1 MDHKPL
7 EWLNSVSDPTSR
19 LMRWRLKLAEYDYQI
34 KYKPGKINKNADAL
48 SRNPIEEIK
57 HVYPL
62 NAKRALSSSSEA
74 SVGQEHKK
82 QKTFHP
88 SFKRAM
94 ESEGSGNPAPHKKNR
109 PDEPSPYI
117 DSDSEEEIS
126 PRSKFLKALDSS
138 SDSGTVSYYYETDY
152 DTDDPEICQKGEKRK
167 HESSS
172 STHIRRRK
180 RKHKR
185 TKKHRKDSSPKKLDE
200 SHDDSKDAML
210 HVDEAEGRGPQE
222 RLSDDDA
229 AYEPLQE
236 ATAPDDARASRK
248 RPSGSHTTGVPKKR
262 IDDKKFYNEKEMH
275 KQQEESEDE
284 AMEITSQSS
293 DSHQK
298 HTNIE

>member
-1 MDHKPL
+1 
-7 EWLNSVSDPTSR
+7 
-19 LMRWRLKLAEYDYQI
+19 
-34 KYKPGKINKNADAL
+34 
-48 SRNPIEEIK
+48 
-57 HVYPL
+57 
-62 NAKRALSSSSEA
+62 
-74 SVGQEHKK
+74 
-82 QKTFHP
+82 
-88 SFKRAM
+88 M

-117 DSDSEEEIS
+117 DSDSDSEEEIS

-152 DTDDPEICQKGEKRK
+152 DTDNSEICQKGEKRK

-200 SHDDSKDAML
+200 SHDDTKDAML

-248 RPSGSHTTGVPKKR
+248 RPSESHTTGVPKKR

-293 DSHQK
+293 DSHQNR
-298 HTNIE
+298 TNIETLEITYG